1 MVLDK
6 KQQAQFLEQV
16 KDYTHVHQFGQLYYI
31 YDSNKLV
38 IIYQDNNNLVTV
50 YDLVNKNFFDCF
62 RSSLTS
68 IARSSS
74 YSTEITIDMC
84 AGELKKARDRFQ
96 TSVYST
102 LQDLTKELKKT
113 STKVKT
119 NSNSRGSTLGKY
131 ELNFKSNFHY
141 FVENPEEEEAIRA
154 QQENDLHR
162 ALEHARANFNI
173 NVQNDPQF

>member
-31 YDSNKLV
+31 HDSNKLV

-68 IARSSS
+68 IARSSGF
-74 YSTEITIDMC
+74 STEITIEMC
-84 AGELKKARDRFQ
+84 MVELKKARDSFQ
-96 TSVYST
+96 GSVYAT
-102 LQDLTKELKKT
+102 LQDLTKQIKK
-113 STKVKT
+113 SPTKAKES
-119 NSNSRGSTLGKY
+119 SNSKGRTLSEYEWNGVRSTHFYVNAPDEGAFIGLRENHLQQAVVTLREAHLG
-131 ELNFKSNFHY
+131 NN
-141 FVENPEEEEAIRA
+141 NP
-154 QQENDLHR
+154 
-162 ALEHARANFNI
+162 F
-173 NVQNDPQF
+173 